1 MTGAQAGKAVAA
13 DGLQGVCACG
23 CWLLVC
29 VRVAWLLLWCL
40 YVSSVEQQ
48 PMTPGAVVSMDVEAM
63 QYAVS
68 IGVKVK
74 VKPRWVE
81 PGLTPA

>member
-1 MTGAQAGKAVAA
+1 
-13 DGLQGVCACG
+13 
-23 CWLLVC
+23 
-29 VRVAWLLLWCL
+29 
-40 YVSSVEQQ
+40 
-48 PMTPGAVVSMDVEAM
+48 MDVEAI

-68 IGVKVK
+68 IGVEVKVK